1 MTAIGIPAGYQ
12 HGRRSIGEAAI
23 PSRSTTT
30 QCSYRIPGLRR
41 SRQPLLFHC
50 LLLLKCSRSKLSF
63 HLQWR
68 IFGSLLPYF
77 RNRAQNWAHSEVG
90 KGLFTRS
97 RKEWL
102 LRVGLEPTTLRL
114 TVGAPDLVP
123 SRMATY
129 DVEKKD
135 RESLLIQYQLSSFCI
150 EVGTKKGT
158 IS

>member
-63 HLQWR
+63 HLLQWR

-114 TVGAPDLVP
+114 TVAAPLLT
-123 SRMATY
+123 SIAMARY
-129 DVEKKD
+129 LVEKTGCQFHNCK
-135 RESLLIQYQLSSFCI
+135 C
-150 EVGTKKGT
+150 
-158 IS
+158 